1 MVCLG
6 EEAVGLFAFDG
17 CTSALDVSGHDSI
30 GEKSQ
35 VDYTSGPEGG
45 FAGALQID
53 STPGSYIKINASSAM
68 DTKYSFSIL
77 VHFKA
82 EGSGSLLY
90 QTDGCHLVIN
100 STHLLFSVNS
110 LVGESVTI
118 THDISYNEWYYIGAE
133 YDYNTNKAMLY
144 VSKNGAAFSV
154 IAEDASFTDNI
165 NTAGD
170 IMIGGDFM
178 ESGYFSGS
186 VSCLQVYNRALL
198 EDEITAKRKCPAGIT
213 SDLPGK
219 QHNYVHY
226 KRFILPKKLP
236 RNLLK
241 VLCQYFIVY
250 NILTLL
256 NYSKYNSSC

>member
-1 MVCLG
+1 MN
-6 EEAVGLFAFDG
+6 
-17 CTSALDVSGHDSI
+17 
-30 GEKSQ
+30 
-35 VDYTSGPEGG
+35 GPEGG

-53 STPGSYIKINASSAM
+53 GTADSYIKINASTAM

-133 YDYNTNKAMLY
+133 FDYNTNKAMLY
-144 VSKNGAAFSV
+144 ISENEGAFIV
-154 IAEDASFTDNI
+154 IAEDAPFTDNI

-186 VSCLQVYNRALL
+186 VSCLQVYDRALL
-198 EDEITAKRKCPAGIT
+198 EDEITEKRTCPAGIT
-213 SDLPGK
+213 SQMPGK
-219 QHNYVHY
+219 THIYV
-226 KRFILPKKLP
+226 
-236 RNLLK
+236 
-241 VLCQYFIVY
+241 
-250 NILTLL
+250 
-256 NYSKYNSSC
+256 